1 MPVPR
6 IALQKP
12 PPEELVAKAA
22 ATLRSGG
29 LVVLPTETVYG
40 CAARA
45 GDAKAV
51 ARLRAVL
58 RMLPEEQLAL
68 HCADAESARRIG
80 DFGDSRAD
88 RLAARYWPGPLT
100 LVVPSAIDP
109 NTEVGLR
116 VPAHAFASLV
126 LKALGEPIVLAAIRR
141 DGRAAADLDAAL
153 LAVGDGVDLAF
164 DSGPTP
170 LGSPSTVVRCT
181 QPALSVLREGIL
193 ERDQVM
199 STAASSILFVCTGNT
214 CRSPMA
220 EALARAAVAKRLGC
234 APEEVEARG
243 LRFSSA
249 GTSTLD
255 GMPASPGSLAAAA
268 ESGLDLATHR
278 SASLRGEVARKA
290 AQVLCLSQSHLES
303 VLEIAPDL
311 EGHAV
316 LLRKDGDDISD
327 PYGGSLAVYRRTRDQ
342 IAEAIEARVDEWIA
356 MLPERARR

>member
-1 MPVPR
+1 MPVSR
-6 IALQKP
+6 IALPKP
-12 PPEELVAKAA
+12 PPEELVAKAV
-22 ATLRSGG
+22 ATLRASG

-40 CAARA
+40 CAALA

-51 ARLRAVL
+51 ARLRALL
-58 RMLPEEQLAL
+58 RLPDEERLAL
-68 HCADAESARRIG
+68 HCADAESARKLG
-80 DFGDSRAD
+80 DFGDARAD

-100 LVVPSAIDP
+100 LVVPAATDP
-109 NTEVGLR
+109 TKEVGLR
-116 VPAHAFASLV
+116 VPAHAFAARV
-126 LKALGEPIVLAAIRR
+126 LKELGEPMVLAAIRN
-141 DGRAAADLDAAL
+141 DDRAAADLDAAL

-181 QPALSVLREGIL
+181 EPALSVLREGIL

-220 EALARAAVAKRLGC
+220 EALARAAVGKRLGC
-234 APEEVEARG
+234 APEDVEARG
-243 LRFSSA
+243 LRFCSA
-249 GTSTLD
+249 GTGTMD

-268 ESGLDLATHR
+268 ESGLDLGTHR
-278 SASLRGEVARKA
+278 STSLRGETARKA
-290 AQVLCLSQSHLES
+290 AQVLCLSQSHLEA

-316 LLRKDGDDISD
+316 LLRKDGGDISD

-356 MLPERARR
+356 LLPERARR